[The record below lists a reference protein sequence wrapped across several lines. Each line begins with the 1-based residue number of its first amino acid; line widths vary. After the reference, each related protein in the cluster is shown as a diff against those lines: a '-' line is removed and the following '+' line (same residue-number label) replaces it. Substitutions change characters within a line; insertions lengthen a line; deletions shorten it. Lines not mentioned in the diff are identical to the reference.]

1 MRIAVPSHKG
11 DIYKS
16 CANSRQFTIFEV
28 EDERVVNIEKRY
40 SFIKKP
46 EAVASLLAEYNV
58 SVLICNDIGSRTRKA
73 IREAHIELI
82 PCVVG
87 EVNDAVIRYLSGER
101 IGVPEY
107 MYTCFNDED

>member
-1 MRIAVPSHKG
+1 MVIFIKAKP
-11 DIYKS
+11 
-16 CANSRQFTIFEV
+16 NSRQFTIFEV
-28 EDERVVNIEKRY
+28 EDERVVNIERRY

-46 EAVASLLAEYNV
+46 EAVAELLYEYNV

-73 IREAHIELI
+73 IRDRHIELLPGVI
-82 PCVVG
+82 G